1 MNKTIIVDNFL
12 EEETFNTIKNTANG
26 DDIKWVTQLSNSE
39 LKDFT
44 FFDMGEMIREK
55 DEWLELKN
63 TMALVT
69 NLIPIESLLEMNVS
83 EER

>member
-44 FFDMGEMIREK
+44 FFDM
-55 DEWLELKN
+55 
-63 TMALVT
+63 
-69 NLIPIESLLEMNVS
+69 
-83 EER
+83 

>member
-12 EEETFNTIKNTANG
+12 EEETFKTIKNTANG

-63 TMALVT
+63 T
-69 NLIPIESLLEMNVS
+69 NIIFSIFNKILIPYQKIFI
-83 EER
+83 